1 MKELKGTKME
11 ESKEEKSELSDEVKP
26 ETGEE
31 EEVPQD
37 MNSLYEE
44 SFRNIAEG
52 EVIKGTII
60 EIRGTDALIDI
71 GFKSEG
77 TVSLREFSNRSQVEV
92 GDEVSVLLEATEDQ
106 EGRIVLSKWK
116 ADRLK
121 NWEKVTVAFE
131 EGEVIEGTI
140 TQQIKGGFNVNIGVE
155 AFLPTSQVA
164 VRPAGDLR
172 RFLGQKLPFKIIK
185 MNKRRRN
192 VVISHRIVREEED
205 KKNRLKLLEEV
216 EKGQLRRGKVKNIT
230 DFGAFIDLGGIDG
243 LLHITDISWGRV
255 SHPSEVL
262 AVGDEIEVVI
272 LGFEKEKGRISLG
285 LKQKTPNP
293 WLKAG
298 AKYPLASKVKGKV
311 VNLTSY
317 GAFIQLEEGMEGL
330 VHISEMSWTRHLNHP
345 SEMLA
350 IGDVIEIVVL
360 NIDEEKQK
368 ISLGMKQVEANP
380 WLQVEKKYPVG
391 TKIEGRI
398 RNITDY
404 GAFIELGE
412 GIDGLIHVSDMSWS
426 GRVGHP
432 SEIVKKGE
440 NMEAVVLSVDPENK
454 RISLGIK
461 QLTPDPWLTTE
472 ERYKPGQLVH
482 GTVTRL
488 TDFGAF
494 VELEKG
500 IEGLIHLSE
509 LSREPVSN
517 PEEIVSLGQEVTAK
531 VIKIS
536 SQERRIGL
544 SLKEGKKNEEGN

>member
-1 MKELKGTKME
+1 
-11 ESKEEKSELSDEVKP
+11 
-26 ETGEE
+26 
-31 EEVPQD
+31 
-37 MNSLYEE
+37 
-44 SFRNIAEG
+44 
-52 EVIKGTII
+52 
-60 EIRGTDALIDI
+60 
-71 GFKSEG
+71 
-77 TVSLREFSNRSQVEV
+77 
-92 GDEVSVLLEATEDQ
+92 
-106 EGRIVLSKWK
+106 
-116 ADRLK
+116 
-121 NWEKVTVAFE
+121 
-131 EGEVIEGTI
+131 
-140 TQQIKGGFNVNIGVE
+140 
-155 AFLPTSQVA
+155 
-164 VRPAGDLR
+164 
-172 RFLGQKLPFKIIK
+172 
-185 MNKRRRN
+185 
-192 VVISHRIVREEED
+192 
-205 KKNRLKLLEEV
+205 
-216 EKGQLRRGKVKNIT
+216 
-230 DFGAFIDLGGIDG
+230 
-243 LLHITDISWGRV
+243 
-255 SHPSEVL
+255 
-262 AVGDEIEVVI
+262 VGDEIEVVI

-298 AKYPLASKVKGKV
+298 AKYPLGSKVKGRV

-350 IGDVIEIVVL
+350 IGDILEIVVL

-440 NMEAVVLSVDPENK
+440 SMEAVVLAVDPGNK
-454 RISLGIK
+454 RISIGLK
-461 QLTPDPWLTTE
+461 QLTPDPWLTIE

-494 VELEKG
+494 LELEKG
-500 IEGLIHLSE
+500 IEGLVHLSE
-509 LSREPVSN
+509 LSEKPVSN
-517 PEEIVSLGQEVTAK
+517 PEEILSLGQEVTAK

-544 SLKEGKKNEEGN
+544 SLREEKKNEEGN